1 MKHTMKRRQ
10 LLVTA
15 GAALAVPALLK
26 STSVNAA
33 GSSIKVG
40 WVTPL
45 TGPLAF
51 FGGPDEFV
59 LAQYAAALSEGA
71 NGRPIEII
79 VKDSQSNPN
88 RAAEVAV
95 ELILEDEVSLLLSAG
110 GPGTVNPVADQ
121 AELNGVPSLSTACPW
136 QPFVMGRGSNP
147 KQGFES
153 TFLFAFGLED
163 VIAAY
168 LKLWEGT
175 DTNRRVGM
183 LLPNDADGNAWG
195 NDTFGFPPALK
206 AAGYEVVDLGRYSP
220 MSDDFSSFISAFKAA
235 ETDIIMGSMIPP
247 EFLTF
252 WAQAAQQGL
261 KPKIATIGK
270 SLLLPT
276 VLDATGDRGDLLSTE
291 LGWHPQFP
299 FVSATTGQSAAQI
312 AGAWTA
318 ATGTPWVQTIG
329 LKHALMD
336 LAVDVLRRTDDPS
349 DPASVISAIRG
360 SDVETT
366 LGRANWANSP
376 IANVSKSA
384 MMGGQW
390 HQRDGSYELEIAA
403 NPTELA
409 VPVTQPLKLM

>member
-1 MKHTMKRRQ
+1 LKQTIKRRQ
-10 LLVTA
+10 LLATA

-26 STSVNAA
+26 STSVQAA
-33 GSSIKVG
+33 GSPIKVG
-40 WVTPL
+40 WVTPR

-51 FGGPDEFV
+51 FGGPDDFV
-59 LAQYAAALSEGA
+59 MAQYANALSEGA

-147 KQGFES
+147 EQGFES

-195 NDTFGFPPALK
+195 NETFGFPPALK

-220 MSDDFSSFISAFKAA
+220 MSDDFSSFVSAFKAA
-235 ETDIIMGSMIPP
+235 DTDIIMGSMIPP

-299 FVSATTGQSAAQI
+299 FVSATTGQSSAQI
-312 AGAWTA
+312 AEAWTA

-336 LAVDVLRRTDDPS
+336 LAVDVLRRTDDPA
-349 DPASVISAIRG
+349 DPASVIAAIRG

-390 HQRDGSYELEIAA
+390 HLRDGSYELEIAA
-403 NPTELA
+403 NPTELN

>member
-276 VLDATGDRGDLLSTE
+276 VLDATGNRGDLLSTE

-366 LGRANWANSP
+366 LGRANWADSP

>member
-312 AGAWTA
+312 AQAWTA

>member
-1 MKHTMKRRQ
+1 MNHTIKRRQ
-10 LLVTA
+10 LLATA
-15 GAALAVPALLK
+15 GAALAMPAVLK
-26 STSVNAA
+26 STAVQAA
-33 GSSIKVG
+33 GSPIKVG
-40 WVTPL
+40 WVTPR

-51 FGGPDEFV
+51 FGGPDDFV
-59 LAQYAAALSEGA
+59 LAQFAKALSEGA

-121 AELNGVPSLSTACPW
+121 AELNDVPSLSTACPW

-147 KQGFES
+147 TQGFDS

-175 DTNRRVGM
+175 DTNRRVGL

-195 NDTFGFPPALK
+195 DPNFGFPPALK

-220 MSDDFSSFISAFKAA
+220 MSDDFSNFISAFKAA
-235 ETDIIMGSMIPP
+235 DTDIIMGSMIPP

-261 KPKIATIGK
+261 KPKIVTIGK
-270 SLLLPT
+270 SLLLPA

-312 AGAWTA
+312 ADAWTKE
-318 ATGTPWVQTIG
+318 TGKPWVQTIG
-329 LKHALMD
+329 LKHALLD

-349 DPASVISAIRG
+349 DPASVIEAIRG
-360 SDVETT
+360 SDIETT
-366 LGRANWANSP
+366 LGRANWATSP
-376 IANVSKSA
+376 IANVCKSA

-390 HQRDGSYELEIAA
+390 HLKNGVYEVEIAA
-403 NPTELA
+403 NPTDLA
-409 VPVTQPLKLM
+409 VPVTQSLQLM